1 VIFLF
6 PFLAIVWSKKRVI
19 CDRNFFLQ
27 NFFPKMAKTSNQ
39 KKKKKKIAGT
49 K

>member
-6 PFLAIVWSKKRVI
+6 PFLPIIWSKKQII
-19 CDRNFFLQ
+19 CGRNFFLQ
-27 NFFPKMAKTSNQ
+27 NIFPKMAKISNQ